1 MISEVRQSV
10 SKSCDVIKNRHL
22 ESRIGNPNKEAE
34 DRARESARPHAITRG
49 GAEER
54 ARAVR
59 SNERGGAN
67 EGARWSDGDTSQGW
81 SE

>member
-34 DRARESARPHAITRG
+34 DRARVGETARDHARGSGGTSEG
-49 GAEER
+49 GAE
-54 ARAVR
+54 
-59 SNERGGAN
+59 
-67 EGARWSDGDTSQGW
+67 
-81 SE
+81 